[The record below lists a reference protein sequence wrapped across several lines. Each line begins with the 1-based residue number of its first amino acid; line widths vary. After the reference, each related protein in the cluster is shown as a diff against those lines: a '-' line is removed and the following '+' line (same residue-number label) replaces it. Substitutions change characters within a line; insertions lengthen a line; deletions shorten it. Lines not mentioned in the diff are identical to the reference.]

1 MYEKVKEKSPTDGA
15 STRKEKKIVR
25 LEKMIFAPP
34 PPNIFGKRNIN

>member
-15 STRKEKKIVR
+15 SMRKEKKIVC
-25 LEKMIFAPP
+25 LEKMFLPP